1 MKLHLSLCLCLCM
14 CVYVCV
20 SQKILKHNSSKIHP
34 TLYYMNFWQK
44 PRCIQNGNFVR
55 VQMTES
61 SNVGVCPSTMK
72 HSPMLLHGTHSKYLT
87 SKTPEIVLFGMA
99 VEINLECWAICL

>member
-61 SNVGVCPSTMK
+61 SNVGGSLPIDHEAFTHAPSW
-72 HSPMLLHGTHSKYLT
+72 H
-87 SKTPEIVLFGMA
+87 A
-99 VEINLECWAICL
+99 